1 MRDNP
6 LVQRAVKEIIAHFP
20 DANHIKQW
28 LQEIIDNE
36 EPRDDVAKAT
46 ELLSR
51 MDDLAEEVEKKKDI
65 SME

>member
-20 DANHIKQW
+20 DANYIKQW